1 MRSEIFAA
9 IKILIAI
16 FQLVVKSC
24 VTNVTNLF
32 RKPITYI
39 FKIKTKI
46 KSSKTTYKPIW
57 HVNPEGH
64 TQKQSH
70 YCGSSMKS
78 AVTDEL
84 LIKYVASEKYSTK
97 WGSNRSVH
105 RLLKYSKKSY
115 DSVMSKVLY
124 NVLISNAQER
134 HYIK

>member
-1 MRSEIFAA
+1 
-9 IKILIAI
+9 
-16 FQLVVKSC
+16 
-24 VTNVTNLF
+24 
-32 RKPITYI
+32 
-39 FKIKTKI
+39 
-46 KSSKTTYKPIW
+46 
-57 HVNPEGH
+57 
-64 TQKQSH
+64 
-70 YCGSSMKS
+70 MKS